1 MSDVQEESLMEFFL
15 EPQNLI
21 FIISLGF
28 GILLVLGAVLGFIGH
43 DADHDVDHDIEG
55 DHDVGHDTEHDHDT
69 DNERGHNPLAVAP
82 AGEGN
87 ERSFFSRL
95 FSYIGIGRVPVTII
109 LMIMSMVFGCTG
121 LIVNAALQ
129 SLVSVYVYAPVSFA
143 VASLVSFF
151 LTGKI
156 ARGLNRVMPMTETHN
171 VRKQDFVGTTGTLL
185 LPADQ
190 KFGLARVLDSKGGVY
205 DIAVR
210 TENGELP
217 KGIEILIIDYD
228 QEQDC
233 FTVEANPA
241 DDLTTTH

>member
-1 MSDVQEESLMEFFL
+1 MREGPQKALDAWYVDNPNTKEALMEFFL

-21 FIISLGF
+21 FIISLAF
-28 GILLVLGAVLGFIGH
+28 GIILVLGAVLGFVGH
-43 DADHDVDHDIEG
+43 DADHDVSHDVEG
-55 DHDVGHDTEHDHDT
+55 DHDVGHDHDT

-82 AGEGN
+82 AGDGN

-95 FSYIGIGRVPVTII
+95 FSYIGIGRVPVTIV

-190 KFGLARVLDSKGGVY
+190 KFGLARVLEIASRGLSCARDSQLCAGDTSG
-205 DIAVR
+205 R
-210 TENGELP
+210 
-217 KGIEILIIDYD
+217 
-228 QEQDC
+228 
-233 FTVEANPA
+233 
-241 DDLTTTH
+241 DDR